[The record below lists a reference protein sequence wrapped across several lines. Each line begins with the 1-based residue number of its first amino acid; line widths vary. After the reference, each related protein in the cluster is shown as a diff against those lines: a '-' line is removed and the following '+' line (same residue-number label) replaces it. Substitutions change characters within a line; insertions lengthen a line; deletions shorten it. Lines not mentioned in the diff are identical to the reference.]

1 VDVSVLAVGRLKA
14 GPERELC
21 ERYLE
26 RARKVGPKLGLRGF
40 SVDEIPEGRG
50 TRENDRMASEG
61 SALSA
66 RLREGDRIVGLDAG
80 GELIDSEG
88 FAAALTKDAA
98 ASVARTVFV
107 IGGPDGLGRE
117 ILEMSHR
124 RLSFG
129 RMTLPHQLVR
139 VMLAE
144 QLYRAT
150 TMLSGHPY
158 HRA

>member
-1 VDVSVLAVGRLKA
+1 MDVSLLAVGRLKA
-14 GPERELC
+14 GPERDLC

-40 SVDEIPEGRG
+40 LVDEIAEARG
-50 TRENDRMASEG
+50 TRAPDRIATEG

-66 RLREGDRIVGLDAG
+66 RLVGSDRIVCLDAT

-88 FAAALTKDAA
+88 FAAALTRGAA
-98 ASVARTVFV
+98 ASIARTVFV
-107 IGGPDGLGRE
+107 IGGPDGLDRE
-117 ILEMSHR
+117 ILAKSHR
-124 RLSFG
+124 RVSFG